1 MYLLS
6 HQHNATADE
15 KRVQRRTQDG
25 MAAFIP
31 RWLKMRAQRLGQG
44 ISGDRMSAASRYRL
58 RPAPPGYHTLPS
70 VEIFKAQGSGQSG
83 RKDKGRG
90 VVCRCRLRRVCS
102 TEYTHKQI
110 HPNYGYTV
118 HNSGG
123 V

>member
-15 KRVQRRTQDG
+15 KRGQRRTQDG

-44 ISGDRMSAASRYRL
+44 MSGDWISAASRYRL

-70 VEIFKAQGSGQSG
+70 VEIFKAQGSSQSG
-83 RKDKGRG
+83 REDKGRG
-90 VVCRCRLRRVCS
+90 VVCRCRLRR
-102 TEYTHKQI
+102 
-110 HPNYGYTV
+110 
-118 HNSGG
+118 
-123 V
+123 